1 MDTKLFQK
9 FQENPTLRRLVICDA
24 QSEFMDMGVRGL
36 LHLGGGNAIPVARI
50 VCMIYPNSA
59 PIRRLKNEA
68 RAHGRLIDATE
79 GKQTRTVIITD
90 SGHVILSSMT
100 LVTLSSRLQG

>member
-1 MDTKLFQK
+1 
-9 FQENPTLRRLVICDA
+9 
-24 QSEFMDMGVRGL
+24 MDMGVRGL
-36 LHLGGGNAIPVARI
+36 LHLGGGNAIPAARI

-68 RAHGRLIDATE
+68 RARGRLIDATE
-79 GKQTRTVIITD
+79 GKQTRAVIITD